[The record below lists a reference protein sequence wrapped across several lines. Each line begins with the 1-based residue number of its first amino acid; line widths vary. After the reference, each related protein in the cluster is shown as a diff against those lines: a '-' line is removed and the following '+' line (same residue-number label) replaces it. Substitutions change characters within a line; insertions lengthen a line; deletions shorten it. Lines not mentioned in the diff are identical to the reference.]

1 LERHLKQVEKLA
13 EQKVITY
20 LEEIN
25 KAQKDAELWE
35 NEHKK
40 V

>member
-20 LEEIN
+20 LEKIN